1 MGSSCCAQQVAEEQ
15 DHELENKYKYDPN
28 KQPAK
33 GAFKKQ
39 NEDKK
44 MVKFPTRVR
53 QDDDEKHK
61 GEEESPVGNPLIEE
75 SVVAPDAKSHKS
87 QHTQKSH
94 QTNKRGLFSK
104 QVSQFVKCEDE

>member
-15 DHELENKYKYDPN
+15 DHELENKYKYDPH

-39 NEDKK
+39 HEDKK
-44 MVKFPTRVR
+44 MQR
-53 QDDDEKHK
+53 QEDEEKNKDEDD
-61 GEEESPVGNPLIEE
+61 SQIGNPLIEE

-94 QTNKRGLFSK
+94 QNNKRGLFSK
-104 QVSQFVKCEDE
+104 QVSQFVKCEDD